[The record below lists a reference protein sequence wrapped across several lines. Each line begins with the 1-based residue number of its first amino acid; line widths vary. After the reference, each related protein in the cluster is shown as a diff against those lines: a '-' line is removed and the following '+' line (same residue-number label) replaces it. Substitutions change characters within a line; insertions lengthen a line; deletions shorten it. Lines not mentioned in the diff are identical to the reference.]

1 MIPNYYSLEQ
11 LVEML
16 DESVRE
22 VCRRILADNRERF
35 SKAQGATHN
44 HQNWPGGYFDHVREC
59 MNIAHLQYWALSA
72 ARPLPFTL
80 SDALLIM
87 FLHDIE
93 KPWRYALNDAGE
105 LEIIPGLESKEARQE
120 FRDKKLAEY
129 GLVLTPNQQN
139 AMEFVEGEY
148 KCYSSK
154 RRMSGPLAA
163 FCHICDVV
171 SARIWFDCPRLEHDP
186 WNIAERISK

>member
-1 MIPNYYSLEQ
+1 MYEHRALTVLGVIGGAAAAIHVVRCVAHHVSARYS
-11 LVEML
+11 
-16 DESVRE
+16 
-22 VCRRILADNRERF
+22 
-35 SKAQGATHN
+35 
-44 HQNWPGGYFDHVREC
+44 
-59 MNIAHLQYWALSA
+59 
-72 ARPLPFTL
+72 
-80 SDALLIM
+80 
-87 FLHDIE
+87 
-93 KPWRYALNDAGE
+93 LNDAGE